1 MSTVRDPLDRY
12 ATAVVD
18 KMKSEGFLPAV
29 TAAPAA
35 DSLRPEVTKVAAD
48 VDKLTGEVD
57 ELKQL
62 VTRMGTKLDE
72 YREHM
77 STNFE
82 DQRKL
87 VRKSFYIVV
96 GIIVGIQTYWM
107 MQSHVH
113 KSVHIPTNTRIW
125 CEYVHKHR
133 GDGLIMYDGVEYLW
147 NQTTMYLHNMTRK

>member
-62 VTRMGTKLDE
+62 VKTMTTKLDE
-72 YREHM
+72 RFDKQCQFLRM
-77 STNFE
+77 SFAVVLGIIIGFQFSLWSVQCVNGP
-82 DQRKL
+82 
-87 VRKSFYIVV
+87 KSFQV
-96 GIIVGIQTYWM
+96 
-107 MQSHVH
+107 
-113 KSVHIPTNTRIW
+113 PTNTRLW
-125 CEYVHKHR
+125 CEYIPHRENIVH
-133 GDGLIMYDGVEYLW
+133 DGVQYLW